1 MFIFRGKKKKHLVIF
16 SSLSDKI
23 CTKISFQKRRNNI
36 KEKKKKHL
44 CEQQKSLLQRGPFL
58 LSPGWIG
65 GHPQD
70 SRLWGPLGS
79 PTSAPTPFILLDLGA
94 RVQLSALTPLPRT
107 SPLDPAI
114 VPLVDLCYSTFQQGD
129 LEKTPLALRRAPRL
143 TFSRSRRRSFSVG
156 GTMGRSALQ
165 GQFMALSGARA
176 PRLTP
181 PAAPGSGI
189 VPSLGYRERR
199 KGWRPFPTIGDNV
212 RPQTCHTR
220 RRGDMERMCPRVGAG
235 HSAFPREEGK
245 K

>member
-1 MFIFRGKKKKHLVIF
+1 
-16 SSLSDKI
+16 
-23 CTKISFQKRRNNI
+23 
-36 KEKKKKHL
+36 
-44 CEQQKSLLQRGPFL
+44 
-58 LSPGWIG
+58 
-65 GHPQD
+65 
-70 SRLWGPLGS
+70 
-79 PTSAPTPFILLDLGA
+79 
-94 RVQLSALTPLPRT
+94 
-107 SPLDPAI
+107 
-114 VPLVDLCYSTFQQGD
+114 
-129 LEKTPLALRRAPRL
+129 
-143 TFSRSRRRSFSVG
+143 
-156 GTMGRSALQ
+156 MGRSALQ